1 MLKKYLPGTI
11 AAILLYL
18 LFQLPARLLEH
29 WFLSEVLEQVEAK
42 GWSFLIL
49 WVMPL
54 LAVISLTAIGYYIW
68 NLIKG
73 YKTKVQGEYQPQS
86 VSKITITTHA
96 PSVIV
101 GKAGGLVY
109 DLNTNNKK
117 NRLLE
122 AQIPIQAVR
131 FTKPKDVVVRP
142 TFLPVVIEC
151 ESSFWKRIRNKLLS
165 VPNPRIIVK
174 RFTEKGVVWDEENT
188 TGADIFI
195 EFYAK

>member
-1 MLKKYLPGTI
+1 VLKKYLPGI
-11 AAILLYL
+11 IVAILLYL

-54 LAVISLTAIGYYIW
+54 LAVISLTAIGYYLW

-86 VSKITITTHA
+86 VSKIVIKTHG

-109 DLNTNNKK
+109 DLNTNKSTWQHEYTLGN
-117 NRLLE
+117 
-122 AQIPIQAVR
+122 
-131 FTKPKDVVVRP
+131 
-142 TFLPVVIEC
+142 FLPAKVIDKDNLIVMYDQYSEYVADA
-151 ESSFWKRIRNKLLS
+151 KVLS
-165 VPNPRIIVK
+165 
-174 RFTEKGVVWDEENT
+174 GD
-188 TGADIFI
+188 
-195 EFYAK
+195 